1 MSIKVGGRTFRTLDD
16 PIATNG
22 AVTKEV
28 YADGVKVYP
37 ESDDGLVKVAGN
49 AMIRTSHSHS
59 YDDEIFVKGGEW
71 IDDDWYYRYPTET
84 SEFSVNASFV
94 AVVRGL
100 GVAAR
105 SRPYLGD
112 DVSKVG
118 AHVPTKL
125 NDADFFKPLAEYAY
139 RPSPLG
145 LYVIGEP
152 SSVSVAFRMEM
163 SPVPCCG
170 MADAKNRR
178 RTIWSYYEHH
188 DYKWY
193 PLSPTMAGG
202 PDEFNGR
209 VLRLSSLGTSGKK
222 FDGKV
227 GKVTLRPY
235 KLHDSQDSSLYSHC
249 LFGGLEV
256 VASGYRHTF
265 SQMYWN
271 RGPSGQDR
279 DVIPTTSMRTAVAKD
294 FDLCKVPIM
303 SVLYDGPAHDAPDEM
318 FRARKSDLVKF

>member
-1 MSIKVGGRTFRTLDD
+1 LSIKVGGRTFRTLDD

-37 ESDDGLVKVAGN
+37 EADDRLVKVTGN
-49 AMIRTSHSHS
+49 AMVRTSHSHS

-84 SEFSVNASFV
+84 SEFSIDASFV
-94 AVVRGL
+94 AVVRGE
-100 GVAAR
+100 GVAVR
-105 SRPYLGD
+105 SRADLGD
-112 DVSKVG
+112 DISTVG
-118 AHVPTKL
+118 AHAPTRGD
-125 NDADFFKPLAEYAY
+125 DADFFKPLAEYSY

-145 LYVIGEP
+145 LYVVGEP
-152 SSVSVAFRMEM
+152 SSVKVAFRMEM

-170 MADAKNRR
+170 MADVSNRI
-178 RTIWSYYEHH
+178 RTIWTYYTHH

-193 PLSPTMAGG
+193 PLARPMQDG
-202 PDEFNGR
+202 PDEFNGQ
-209 VLRLSSLGTSGKK
+209 VLRLSSLDTHGAE
-222 FDGKV
+222 FDGRR
-227 GKVTLRPY
+227 GKVLLRPY
-235 KLHDSQDSSLYSHC
+235 RRSYRSGGDTGYYG
-249 LFGGLEV
+249 LFSGFEA

-318 FRARKSDLVKF
+318 FKARKSDLAKF